1 LSKEIIFKGN
11 PRKPGSH
18 SFENIQFVLDED
30 RMSRLR
36 SNWDAKHTSTIPND
50 RDATEDLNDEY
61 MIAHLSSDNMTGL
74 RHEISVLISMQIIS
88 IQADGRI
95 SLAKGWEDRVPHMML
110 IEMQQLWGTEV
121 DTNNLYCIHDT
132 IKLSL
137 EKHWEHYED
146 EGWQREEEDDDNNN
160 DELAFDDVEYQ
171 LREQIFAENYYN
183 WVNEKSGMGEFGI

>member
-1 LSKEIIFKGN
+1 MFKGN

-18 SFENIQFVLDED
+18 SFENIQFVLDEE

-36 SNWDAKHTSTIPND
+36 SNWKARRISAIPND
-50 RDATEDLNDEY
+50 RDTSEDLNDEF
-61 MIAHLSSDNMTGL
+61 MVAHLSSDSMTGL
-74 RHEISVLISMQIIS
+74 RHEINVLISMHILS
-88 IQADGRI
+88 IQENGRI
-95 SLAKGWEDRVPHMML
+95 VLVKGWEDRVPHMML
-110 IEMQQLWGTEV
+110 IEMQKLWGTDV

-137 EKHWEHYED
+137 ENHWEHYED
-146 EGWQREEEDDDNNN
+146 EGWRRIEDDDNN

-171 LREQIFAENYYN
+171 LREKIFTENYYN